1 MGGRIVIPT
10 TGETMRA
17 NQYEI
22 LEQARLGIVE
32 REIGLGG
39 SLHAKALQL
48 LQGNT
53 ARAVGGVLP

>member
-1 MGGRIVIPT
+1 
-10 TGETMRA
+10 MRA